1 LFDFFTGFGRDYKD
15 RELKSISDFRTGLEE
30 DKKAEA
36 ERLEKS
42 VKVFSALSIGGAL
55 AFFIMII

>member
-1 LFDFFTGFGRDYKD
+1 VRFGRDYKD
-15 RELKSISDFRTGLEE
+15 REIKSILDFRTGLEE
-30 DKKAEA
+30 EKKAEA